1 MISKKEL
8 FIRVCMLEQ
17 DVEEIKV
24 KLNKKPR
31 KKKDEISK

>member
-24 KLNKKPR
+24 KLNKKTR
-31 KKKDEISK
+31 KKKDEVSK